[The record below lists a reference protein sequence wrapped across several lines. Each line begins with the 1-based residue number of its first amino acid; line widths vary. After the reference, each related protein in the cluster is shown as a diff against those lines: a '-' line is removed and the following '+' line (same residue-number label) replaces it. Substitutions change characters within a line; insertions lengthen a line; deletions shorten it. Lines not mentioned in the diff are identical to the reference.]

1 MIEEEKQAAGADVGT
16 DAGEDTSAASPAKEE
31 KPQTASESDEE
42 TTRSQ
47 SPASDGDGE
56 DKSKEEDEKPSRAE
70 RRVHQLL
77 DKLKGAGQSGREQE
91 GGQDSQT
98 AADSRSQEQ
107 LPPWMKEEVRK
118 ESIFKPGTEVTPD
131 QLEQELNRRA
141 AQIADLR
148 VKQHLSAFEQRQ
160 QLTRTIEDHALD
172 LERLQEEAKD
182 FDDPTF
188 DKAFT
193 DLYQSIN
200 TDGNGRFVAKKKPRE
215 VYQLLKDQRE
225 VARTKGQ
232 SESAVKMAESMGQS
246 AVSPQA
252 GGQDR
257 ADSKLEASR
266 QQAMKEGTTEAWAAY
281 LKQLNR
287 SDKKAS

>member
-1 MIEEEKQAAGADVGT
+1 MDEEEKKAVSTDLGA
-16 DAGEDTSAASPAKEE
+16 DAGEETGVVSPTEE
-31 KPQTASESDEE
+31 EQPQTLSDSDEE
-42 TTRSQ
+42 TSQ
-47 SPASDGDGE
+47 SQLSTNAEDSE
-56 DKSKEEDEKPSRAE
+56 DKSAGEDNRPSRAE

-77 DKLKGAGQSGREQE
+77 GKLKGAGQAGREQE
-91 GGQDSQT
+91 GGLVPQT
-98 AADSRSQEQ
+98 AADSRSREQ
-107 LPPWMKEEVRK
+107 LPPWMKEETHR
-118 ESIFKPGTEVTPD
+118 ESIFKPGTEVSPEE
-131 QLEQELNRRA
+131 LEQELNRRA
-141 AQIADLR
+141 VQIADLKVR
-148 VKQHLSAFEQRQ
+148 EHLSAFEQRQ
-160 QLTRTIEDHALD
+160 QLTRVIEEHSLD
-172 LERLQEEAKD
+172 LERLQEEAKE

-215 VYQLLKDQRE
+215 VYQLLKEQRE

-232 SESAVKMAESMGQS
+232 SESAVKMAESMGRS

-266 QQAMKEGTTEAWAAY
+266 QQAMREGTTESWAAY

-287 SDKKAS
+287 LEKAS